1 VARCSPLRRR
11 ALIALPAGIALL
23 LAVSLT
29 AGAGRARALR
39 CVPGKTKVGGK
50 PATKF
55 CGSATAAIHA
65 GKYWFRLRSGSCAGT
80 TKFFTVNIGTAV
92 VAPNQKIPYFGLT
105 VGKYPNAPK
114 TRKPAGKDGVYHLGV
129 IVIRWHGGAWDISG
143 WVRITLWG
151 NRSGGKFFGH
161 TTAYPHHQVS
171 GTFSCG

>member
-1 VARCSPLRRR
+1 MF
-11 ALIALPAGIALL
+11 LIALTAGIALL
-23 LAVSLT
+23 LAVSYT
-29 AGAGRARALR
+29 PGAGRARSMR
-39 CVPGKTKVGGK
+39 CVPGKTRVGGK

-80 TKFFTVNIGTAV
+80 ATFFTVNIGTAV
-92 VAPNQKIPYFGLT
+92 VAANQQVPYFGLT

-114 TRKPAGKDGVYHLGV
+114 TRKPAGQDGIYHLGV
-129 IVIRWHGGAWDISG
+129 VVIRWHGGAWDVSG

-151 NRSGGKFFGH
+151 NRSGGRFFGH
-161 TTAYPHHQVS
+161 TNAYPHHAVY

>member
-1 VARCSPLRRR
+1 
-11 ALIALPAGIALL
+11 LIALTAGIALL

-29 AGAGRARALR
+29 APAGRARSLR
-39 CVPGKTKVGGK
+39 CVPGKTRVGGK

-80 TKFFTVNIGTAV
+80 SQFFTINVGTAV
-92 VAPNQKIPYFGLT
+92 VAANQKVPYFGLT

-114 TRKPAGKDGVYHLGV
+114 TRRPAGKDGVYHLGV
-129 IVIRWHGGAWDISG
+129 VVVRWHGGAWDISG

-151 NRSGGKFFGH
+151 NRSGGSFFGH
-161 TTAYPHHQVS
+161 TNAYPHHAVS